1 MSKITYWYPFRAL
14 DHPCSASSNLI
25 SLTFVDGGT
34 FTENETF
41 AESQNL
47 TVKATY
53 LVLYNFTN
61 PSTAIEI
68 RNLPWTSVVLSS
80 KNRFQTKLQ
89 I

>member
-1 MSKITYWYPFRAL
+1 VLIPFRAL
-14 DHPCSASSNLI
+14 DDQCSASSNLI
-25 SLTFVDGGT
+25 SLTFADGRT
-34 FTENETF
+34 FTENETL

-47 TVKATY
+47 TAKATY
-53 LVLYNFTN
+53 LILYNFTDPN
-61 PSTAIEI
+61 TAIEI